1 MTKIAI
7 KSDKI
12 TPFGGIF
19 SIMQQFDRSLS
30 QVIDSTLGVRC
41 KFYGYQYSE
50 ILRSLMCIY
59 FCGGSCVEDLSSHL
73 INHLSL
79 HPKLRTCSADTIL
92 RAISELAQSNISYA
106 SDAGKK
112 YAFNTA
118 ERLNELML
126 NCLMATGQLKEGGL
140 YDLDFDHQ
148 FIEAEKVRLQA
159 DIQEISRLQAWRGSD
174 WRHYCGHREQR
185 R

>member
-59 FCGGSCVEDLSSHL
+59 FFRFTQSSAPAAL
-73 INHLSL
+73 T
-79 HPKLRTCSADTIL
+79 P
-92 RAISELAQSNISYA
+92 
-106 SDAGKK
+106 
-112 YAFNTA
+112 F
-118 ERLNELML
+118 
-126 NCLMATGQLKEGGL
+126 
-140 YDLDFDHQ
+140 
-148 FIEAEKVRLQA
+148 
-159 DIQEISRLQAWRGSD
+159 
-174 WRHYCGHREQR
+174 
-185 R
+185 

>member
-73 INHLSL
+73 INPLSL
-79 HPKLRTCSADTIL
+79 HPKLRTC
-92 RAISELAQSNISYA
+92 
-106 SDAGKK
+106 
-112 YAFNTA
+112 
-118 ERLNELML
+118 
-126 NCLMATGQLKEGGL
+126 
-140 YDLDFDHQ
+140 
-148 FIEAEKVRLQA
+148 
-159 DIQEISRLQAWRGSD
+159 
-174 WRHYCGHREQR
+174 
-185 R
+185 

>member
-1 MTKIAI
+1 MQNKSSLLFSCPRRSLSYQKIAI

-19 SIMQQFDRSLS
+19 WVMQQFDRSLS

-92 RAISELAQSNISYA
+92 RVISELAQSNISYT
-106 SDAGKK
+106 SDACK
-112 YAFNTA
+112 N
-118 ERLNELML
+118 ML
-126 NCLMATGQLKEGGL
+126 SIRQK
-140 YDLDFDHQ
+140 
-148 FIEAEKVRLQA
+148 
-159 DIQEISRLQAWRGSD
+159 GSMS
-174 WRHYCGHREQR
+174 
-185 R
+185 

>member
-19 SIMQQFDRSLS
+19 WVMQHFDRSLS

-59 FCGGSCVEDLSSHL
+59 FCGRSCVEDLSSHL

-106 SDAGKK
+106 SDAGKQ

-118 ERLNELML
+118 GRLNELMF
-126 NCLMATGQLKEGGL
+126 NCLMATGQLKEGGCTTSTL
-140 YDLDFDHQ
+140 TTSS
-148 FIEAEKVRLQA
+148 
-159 DIQEISRLQAWRGSD
+159 SRWKSSNPSRHSRNFSVTGLAW
-174 WRHYCGHREQR
+174 Q
-185 R
+185 